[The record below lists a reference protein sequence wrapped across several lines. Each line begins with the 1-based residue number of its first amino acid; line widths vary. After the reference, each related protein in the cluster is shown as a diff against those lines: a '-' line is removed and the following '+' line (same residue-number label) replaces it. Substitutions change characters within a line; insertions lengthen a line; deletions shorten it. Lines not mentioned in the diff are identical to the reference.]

1 MNTLRIVSLVCGA
14 SGIKRLSGLLTLLL
28 LWPAFASAI
37 CSPAQTCVVTSGTVV
52 VGPLTLSP
60 PFNFA
65 GRDFS
70 ASGVFTD
77 LTDHSQLPF
86 DQVFEPVSFSAS
98 FAGDV
103 VDDSLQ
109 FELSVN
115 GVPWGIPPG
124 GDASVRFFATLDI
137 LGSNLAL
144 SSPFRFEGDFTGAPE
159 PFSPG
164 LGCDVLNC
172 VTLLFRGSGIVTYDV
187 GPNFEVGPLTFTFAA
202 VPEPATLSLFA
213 LGLVGVGFMRRRK
226 KS

>member
-1 MNTLRIVSLVCGA
+1 MNKLRILPLA
-14 SGIKRLSGLLTLLL
+14 FL

-37 CSPAQTCVVTSGTVV
+37 CSPAQTCGVTSGTVV
-52 VGPLTLSP
+52 VDPLLNP
-60 PFNFA
+60 APFNFA

-70 ASGVFTD
+70 ASGVLLD
-77 LTDHSQLPF
+77 LYDHSQLPF
-86 DQVFEPVSFSAS
+86 GQISFPVSDFPAS

-103 VDDSLQ
+103 SDDSLQ

-124 GDASVRFFATLDI
+124 GDAAVRFFATLDI
-137 LGSNLAL
+137 PGDNFAL
-144 SSPFRFEGDFTGAPE
+144 EAPFRFEGNFTGAPE

-187 GPNFEVGPLTFTFAA
+187 GPNLEVGPLTFTFAA

-226 KS
+226 AIVP